1 MSQRELSFFGAF
13 ALVMR
18 NAKQSGET
26 WRNKKR
32 KCSKW
37 GPIVSTWGPPQILPK
52 FSVTTKFRRI
62 SKISKT
68 SLNKRSTELAVC
80 CLWASSMSALFRP
93 STRDAS
99 CELVIQKAKSGWKK
113 WKQMEK
119 HVCRNASFS
128 RKNSLALNQL
138 SLFLPVSICYF
149 RSSPL
154 DLEPWDHYCRNTGM

>member
-1 MSQRELSFFGAF
+1 MQISIAVLLHVQKGWVRCLIQAAAAVMPPLTASFREYMIQWNSFAD
-13 ALVMR
+13 L
-18 NAKQSGET
+18 AKCKPRECFWS
-26 WRNKKR
+26 
-32 KCSKW
+32 
-37 GPIVSTWGPPQILPK
+37 
-52 FSVTTKFRRI
+52 RI